1 MTVKYI
7 VANWKM
13 NGSKDLVEGYK
24 SLFPKLKEEISLIVC
39 PPFVFLDHAKT
50 KFENSPF
57 KVGAQDCHPEPQ
69 GAFTGNISASMLSE
83 VGCTFAI
90 LGHSE
95 RRSFHGETSA
105 LVFQKAKACQ
115 DQGIIPIIC
124 VGETQDERAMG
135 ETLKVLES
143 QISQSCPKEGTYL
156 VAYEPLWAIGSGLT
170 PTDED
175 IVKVIAFIHGLVGE
189 QTPVLY
195 GGSVNGANGAS
206 ILNLPG
212 VNGILVG
219 GASLKVDEMNK
230 ILEDV

>member
-13 NGSKDLVEGYK
+13 NGSKELVEGYK
-24 SLFPKLKEEISLIVC
+24 ALLPKLKEGTNLVVC
-39 PPFVFLDHAKT
+39 PPFVLLDYAGSNFKNH
-50 KFENSPF
+50 PF
-57 KVGAQDCHPEPQ
+57 MVGAQDCHPEPQ

-105 LVFQKAKACQ
+105 MVYQKAKACQ
-115 DQGIIPIIC
+115 GQGIIPIIC
-124 VGETQDERAMG
+124 VGETQDERATG
-135 ETLKVLES
+135 ETLKVLER
-143 QISQSCPKEGTYL
+143 QISQSCPKEGSYL

-175 IVKVIAFIHGLVGE
+175 IVKAISFIHGLVGE

-195 GGSVNGANGAS
+195 GGSVNGVNGAS

-230 ILEDV
+230 ILKDV